1 MTAASSHCIV
11 QRMLTCSPDDDA
23 LARVGRALADP
34 HRQRILLALLDQP
47 AYPSE
52 LARRLGA
59 SRSNISNHLACLRGC
74 GLIVA
79 EWQGRSVRYEL
90 ADPHLARALRELID
104 VVLAVGPL
112 PEATAADDGT
122 DTRLPVGRRASR

>member
-1 MTAASSHCIV
+1 MLICSS
-11 QRMLTCSPDDDA
+11 DDDA
-23 LARVGRALADP
+23 LARVGRALADNN
-34 HRQRILLALLDQP
+34 RQRILLALLDRP

-52 LARRLGA
+52 LAERLGT

-79 EWQGRSVRYEL
+79 EWQGRTVRYEL

-104 VVLAVGPL
+104 VVLTVGPVPAMAL
-112 PEATAADDGT
+112 ADNTGDAETA
-122 DTRLPVGRRASR
+122 RLASP

>member
-1 MTAASSHCIV
+1 
-11 QRMLTCSPDDDA
+11 MLTCSSDGDA
-23 LARVGRALADP
+23 LAVLGRALADTN
-34 HRQRILLALLDQP
+34 RQRILLALLDQP

-74 GLIVA
+74 GLVVA

-90 ADPHLARALRELID
+90 ADPHLARAMRELID

-112 PEATAADDGT
+112 PVSTGSGA
-122 DTRLPVGRRASR
+122 VRRTSARV